1 MSHKTLRTGFS
12 LVFTSM
18 LLAGCASYSGLNT
31 EGVSQDGKNL
41 EAARTLA
48 GITVSPA
55 AWPEK
60 DWWKRLG
67 DTQLDGLIE
76 QALRDSPDMQIA
88 SARAHQ
94 ATAAAGAADA
104 ARMPTL
110 DAEADVSRSRL
121 SRSQDPTG
129 QGGRYDTLRNASLTF
144 NYTFDLW
151 GGQRAAWE
159 AALGQAR
166 AAEVDTQA
174 ASLTLAADV
183 ARGYSSLGHAFIVRD
198 LARDDLERT
207 GKMLDLSKRRLQ
219 AGIDSH
225 YQYQQTESLEASSQE
240 QLINAEK
247 QLKSA
252 RIALAV
258 LLGKGP
264 DRGMDIARPKT
275 LAPGAVALPSSL
287 PAELL
292 GRRPDL
298 VAARWRVEAA
308 SKNITAA
315 RTRFYPNLNL
325 SAAAGT
331 QSLLGDALFGSASRF
346 LNIAPAI
353 SLPIFDGGRLR
364 AGLDAEDANY
374 DLAVAQYNKILVG
387 ALGDVS
393 DTLAQLSA
401 VGQQIS
407 AQQRATQIAQE
418 SFDTV
423 LQRYGSGVGN
433 YLDVLSIEQQLLQ
446 AQRQL
451 AGLNAEQI
459 DLSIQLM
466 QALGG
471 GLEPG
476 NPAAAA
482 PAEALA
488 GRII

>member
-1 MSHKTLRTGFS
+1 MCVS
-12 LVFTSM
+12 LA
-18 LLAGCASYSGLNT
+18 LAGCASYSGLVT
-31 EGVSQDGKNL
+31 EGTSLHAKDLK
-41 EAARTLA
+41 AAQALSGVNVT
-48 GITVSPA
+48 PA

-60 DWWKRLG
+60 SWWKRLG
-67 DTQLDGLIE
+67 DGQLDGLIDE
-76 QALRDSPDMQIA
+76 ALRDSPDMQIA

-94 ATAAAGAADA
+94 ATAAAGAANA

-110 DAEADVSRSRL
+110 NAEADVTRSRL

-129 QGGRYDTLRNASLTF
+129 QGSRYDTLRDIGLTF

-151 GGQRAAWE
+151 GGQRDAWE
-159 AALGQAR
+159 AALGEAR
-166 AAEVDTQA
+166 AAEVDAQA

-183 ARGYSSLGHAFIVRD
+183 ARAYSNLGHAYSVRD
-198 LARDDLERT
+198 LSNDDLQRT
-207 GKMLDLSKRRLQ
+207 RNMLDLSKRRLQ
-219 AGIDSH
+219 AGIDSQ
-225 YQYQQTESLEASSQE
+225 YQYQQTESLEASAQE

-252 RIALAV
+252 HIALAV

-264 DRGMDIARPKT
+264 DRGFEIARPNI
-275 LAPGAVALPSSL
+275 LSPAAVALPSTL

-292 GRRPDL
+292 GRRPDI

-308 SKNITAA
+308 SKNIAA
-315 RTRFYPNLNL
+315 AKTRFYPNLNL
-325 SAAAGT
+325 TAAAGT

-346 LNIAPAI
+346 MNIAPAI
-353 SLPIFDGGRLR
+353 SLPIFDGGRVR

-374 DLAVAQYNKILVG
+374 DVAVAQYNKTLVA

-393 DTLAQLSA
+393 DTLEQLNAMS
-401 VGQQIS
+401 QQIS
-407 AQQRATQIAQE
+407 TQQRAAAIAQD
-418 SFDTV
+418 SYNSG
-423 LQRYGSGVGN
+423 LQRYESGVGN

-451 AGLNAEQI
+451 ADLNAEQI

-471 GLEPG
+471 GFEPG
-476 NPAAAA
+476 NTASAVPTQASL
-482 PAEALA
+482 AE
-488 GRII
+488 

>member
-1 MSHKTLRTGFS
+1 MNTRALCLVLVAMS
-12 LVFTSM
+12 M
-18 LLAGCASYSGLNT
+18 AGCANFSGLDTQGQRLDTNT
-31 EGVSQDGKNL
+31 LQAGKSL
-41 EAARTLA
+41 SGMTL
-48 GITVSPA
+48 SSA
-55 AWPEK
+55 AWPTA
-60 DWWKRLG
+60 DWWKSLG
-67 DTQLDGLIE
+67 DPQLDGLIVE
-76 QALRDSPDMQIA
+76 ALQNSPDMQVA

-94 ATAAAGAADA
+94 AEAAAFAADA

-110 DAEADVSRSRL
+110 NAEADVTRSRL

-166 AAEVDTQA
+166 AAEVDSQA

-183 ARGYSSLGHAFIVRD
+183 ARGYSSLGHAFIVLD
-198 LARDDLERT
+198 LAKDDLERT

-225 YQYQQTESLEASSQE
+225 YQYQQTESLEASSRE
-240 QLINAEK
+240 QLINAQK
-247 QLKSA
+247 QLNSA

-264 DRGMDIARPKT
+264 DRGVDIARPKI
-275 LAPGAVALPSSL
+275 LAPGAVALPSTL

-308 SKNITAA
+308 SKNIAA
-315 RTRFYPNLNL
+315 AKTRFYPNLNL

-346 LNIAPAI
+346 LNIAPAV

-374 DLAVAQYNKILVG
+374 DLAVAQYNKTLVG

-393 DTLAQLSA
+393 DTLAQLGA
-401 VGQQIS
+401 VKQQIS
-407 AQQRATQIAQE
+407 AQQQATHIAQD

-451 AGLNAEQI
+451 ADLNAEQI

-471 GLEPG
+471 GFEPG
-476 NPAAAA
+476 TTAETA
-482 PAEALA
+482 PTEVLA

>member
-1 MSHKTLRTGFS
+1 MSNKTLSTGLS
-12 LVFTSM
+12 LVFVSM
-18 LLAGCASYSGLNT
+18 VLAGCARYSGLNT
-31 EGVSQDGKNL
+31 EGKSLDAKTLKAAQSL
-41 EAARTLA
+41 EGVKVT
-48 GITVSPA
+48 PA

-60 DWWKRLG
+60 SWWQRLG
-67 DTQLDGLIE
+67 DTQLDGLIQE
-76 QALRDSPDMQIA
+76 ALRDSPDMQIA
-88 SARAHQ
+88 AARAHQ
-94 ATAAAGAADA
+94 AAAAAGAADA

-110 DAEADVSRSRL
+110 DAGADVTRSRL
-121 SRSQDPTG
+121 SRAQDPTG
-129 QGGRYDTLRNASLTF
+129 QGGRYGTERDLNLTF

-151 GGQRAAWE
+151 GGQRDAWE
-159 AALGQAR
+159 AALGEAR
-166 AAEVDTQA
+166 AAEVDSQA
-174 ASLTLAADV
+174 ARLTLAADV
-183 ARGYSSLGHAFIVRD
+183 ARGYSNLGHAYSVRD
-198 LARDDLERT
+198 LANDDLSRT
-207 GKMLDLSKRRLQ
+207 RKMLELGKRRLQ

-225 YQYQQTESLEASSQE
+225 YQYQQTESLEASAQE

-247 QLKSA
+247 QLQSA

-264 DRGMDIARPKT
+264 DRGAEIVRPKV
-275 LAPGAVALPSSL
+275 LLPSAVAVPSTL

-308 SKNITAA
+308 SKNIAA
-315 RTRFYPNLNL
+315 AKTRFYPNLNL
-325 SAAAGT
+325 TAAAGT

-346 LNIAPAI
+346 FNIAPAV

-374 DLAVAQYNKILVG
+374 DLAVAQYNKTLVA

-393 DTLAQLSA
+393 DSLEQLSA
-401 VGQQIS
+401 LARQIS
-407 AQQRATQIAQE
+407 TQQRAADIAQE
-418 SFDTV
+418 SYNTG
-423 LQRYGSGVGN
+423 LQRYESGIGN

-451 AGLNAEQI
+451 ADLNAEQI

-471 GLEPG
+471 GFEPG
-476 NPAAAA
+476 NTAAAVPTQA
-482 PAEALA
+482 SLAE
-488 GRII
+488 

>member
-1 MSHKTLRTGFS
+1 MSNRTLRTGLS
-12 LVFTSM
+12 LMCVS
-18 LLAGCASYSGLNT
+18 LALAGCASYSGLVT
-31 EGVSQDGKNL
+31 EGTSLHAKDLK
-41 EAARTLA
+41 AAQALSGVNVT
-48 GITVSPA
+48 PA

-60 DWWKRLG
+60 SWWKCLG
-67 DTQLDGLIE
+67 DGQLDGLIDE
-76 QALRDSPDMQIA
+76 ALRDSPDMQIA

-94 ATAAAGAADA
+94 ATAAAGAANA

-110 DAEADVSRSRL
+110 NAEADVTRSRL

-129 QGGRYDTLRNASLTF
+129 QGSRYDTLRDIGLTF

-151 GGQRAAWE
+151 GGQRDAWE
-159 AALGQAR
+159 AALGEAR
-166 AAEVDTQA
+166 AAEVDAQA

-183 ARGYSSLGHAFIVRD
+183 ARAYSNLGHAYSVRD
-198 LARDDLERT
+198 LSNDDLQRT
-207 GKMLDLSKRRLQ
+207 RNMLDLSKRRLQ
-219 AGIDSH
+219 AGIDSQ
-225 YQYQQTESLEASSQE
+225 YQYQQTESLEASAQE

-252 RIALAV
+252 HIALAV

-264 DRGMDIARPKT
+264 DRGFEIARPNI
-275 LAPGAVALPSSL
+275 LSPAAVALPSTL

-292 GRRPDL
+292 GRRPDI

-308 SKNITAA
+308 SKHIAA
-315 RTRFYPNLNL
+315 AKTRFYPNLNL
-325 SAAAGT
+325 TAAAGT

-346 LNIAPAI
+346 MNIAPAI

-374 DLAVAQYNKILVG
+374 DVAVAQYNKTLVA

-393 DTLAQLSA
+393 DTLEQLNAMS
-401 VGQQIS
+401 QQIS
-407 AQQRATQIAQE
+407 TQQRAAAIAQD
-418 SFDTV
+418 SYNSG
-423 LQRYGSGVGN
+423 LQRYESGVGN

-451 AGLNAEQI
+451 ADLNAEQI

-471 GLEPG
+471 GFEPG
-476 NPAAAA
+476 NTASAVPTQASL
-482 PAEALA
+482 AE
-488 GRII
+488 